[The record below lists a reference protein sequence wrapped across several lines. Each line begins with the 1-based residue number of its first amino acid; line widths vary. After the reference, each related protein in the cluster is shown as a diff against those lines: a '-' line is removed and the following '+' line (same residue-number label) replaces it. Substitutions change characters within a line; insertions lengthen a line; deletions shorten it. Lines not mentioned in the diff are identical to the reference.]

1 MGYNKMKKYLIVLF
15 LIFVCVSIINSQE
28 RCKND
33 IFYQYIENKESNEIS
48 LNVIKQSA
56 YFDDYVIQLN
66 KIIYTLEANIKNFQ
80 NPYYVAKEITLNK
93 NKEIEITK
101 ITKYRLVYE
110 PDHPLAQN
118 EGIECGY
125 VRYYSSNL
133 DSDKYWY
140 EFYLKVRRLLLTTE

>member
-1 MGYNKMKKYLIVLF
+1 M
-15 LIFVCVSIINSQE
+15 
-28 RCKND
+28 
-33 IFYQYIENKESNEIS
+33 
-48 LNVIKQSA
+48 IKQSA
-56 YFDDYVIQLN
+56 YFDDYVKQLN

-80 NPYYVAKEITLNK
+80 NPYYVAKEIILNK
-93 NKEIEITK
+93 NKEIE

>member
-1 MGYNKMKKYLIVLF
+1 MQLCVHAVANTKVYTGITLF
-15 LIFVCVSIINSQE
+15 
-28 RCKND
+28 
-33 IFYQYIENKESNEIS
+33 YKESNEIS

-56 YFDDYVIQLN
+56 YFDDYVKQLN

-80 NPYYVAKEITLNK
+80 NPYYVAKEIILNK

-101 ITKYRLVYE
+101 ITKYRLVYD

>member
-15 LIFVCVSIINSQE
+15 LILVCVSIINSQE

-56 YFDDYVIQLN
+56 Y
-66 KIIYTLEANIKNFQ
+66 
-80 NPYYVAKEITLNK
+80 
-93 NKEIEITK
+93 
-101 ITKYRLVYE
+101 
-110 PDHPLAQN
+110 
-118 EGIECGY
+118 
-125 VRYYSSNL
+125 
-133 DSDKYWY
+133 KYWY

>member
-15 LIFVCVSIINSQE
+15 LIFVCVSFINSQE

-56 YFDDYVIQLN
+56 YFDDYVKQLN
-66 KIIYTLEANIKNFQ
+66 KIIYTLEANIKNFH
-80 NPYYVAKEITLNK
+80 NPYYVAKEIILNK
-93 NKEIEITK
+93 NKE
-101 ITKYRLVYE
+101 
-110 PDHPLAQN
+110 
-118 EGIECGY
+118 IECGY

>member
-1 MGYNKMKKYLIVLF
+1 M
-15 LIFVCVSIINSQE
+15 
-28 RCKND
+28 
-33 IFYQYIENKESNEIS
+33 
-48 LNVIKQSA
+48 
-56 YFDDYVIQLN
+56 
-66 KIIYTLEANIKNFQ
+66 
-80 NPYYVAKEITLNK
+80 AKEIILNK

-101 ITKYRLVYE
+101 ITKYRLVYD